1 MASLNEKIACLGT
14 KHDLEEDKARIMDTL
29 TDINLVNFNNVER
42 YNKNGNHEVL
52 QAFLKLV
59 NDNLRFSAKSE
70 VISNL
75 NANINRI
82 NGASAAATMVKEMIT
97 ELRDI
102 CTKASDRTIT
112 SEQRETL
119 AFEFRGMLRQVF
131 QVQNDCKFN
140 GMKSLPVL
148 PSSASVTVMP
158 SSGAAMGDL
167 VDTGTQVNATAGTWS
182 EYALKAAGG
191 ASGPTGDYTKFKQDV
206 LAETQ
211 KGIWKAQIGFDTASI
226 LNYEL
231 YFWGAKFIMENS
243 HSKPPPNPN
252 PGNIAHVYNQSLR
265 WVDGLH
271 KTAGDNNPATYGD
284 HKTAENCVD
293 KLQTEEATMEAKI
306 SGYDAVHD
314 YLARQVEVCELECEA
329 ALFSIESQRSEAKNA
344 LEEELQN
351 LIRQQEYLNA
361 VCAYRPM

>member
-59 NDNLRFSAKSE
+59 NDNIRFSAKSE
-70 VISNL
+70 VIANL

-82 NGASAAATMVKEMIT
+82 DGASAAATMVKEMIT

-102 CTKASDRTIT
+102 CTKASDRTIVDK
-112 SEQRETL
+112 QRDTL
-119 AFEFRGMLRQVF
+119 SYEFKGMLRQAF
-131 QVQNDCKFN
+131 QIQNDCKFN
-140 GMKSLPVL
+140 GMRSLPHMKVAISAM
-148 PSSASVTVMP
+148 PASSATMGKYNNVT
-158 SSGAAMGDL
+158 SAFD
-167 VDTGTQVNATAGTWS
+167 GTGTWS
-182 EYALKAAGG
+182 KFARDV
-191 ASGPTGDYTKFKQDV
+191 SGVDNSDTVATY
-206 LAETQ
+206 Q
-211 KGIWKAQIGFDTASI
+211 KGKWKAQIGFDTAST
-226 LNYEL
+226 LEYDL
-231 YFWGAKFIMENS
+231 YFWGPKFIMDNA
-243 HSKPPPNPN
+243 N
-252 PGNIAHVYNQSLR
+252 HVDDA
-265 WVDGLH
+265 VTKKTTGLQWLD
-271 KTAGDNNPATYGD
+271 TSSD
-284 HKTAENCVD
+284 HANAEKIID
-293 KLQTEEATMEAKI
+293 PLQGQEALMESKI

-314 YLARQVEVCELECEA
+314 YLVRQTEVCELECEA
-329 ALFSIESQRSEAKNA
+329 ALFSIESQRSEAKSA